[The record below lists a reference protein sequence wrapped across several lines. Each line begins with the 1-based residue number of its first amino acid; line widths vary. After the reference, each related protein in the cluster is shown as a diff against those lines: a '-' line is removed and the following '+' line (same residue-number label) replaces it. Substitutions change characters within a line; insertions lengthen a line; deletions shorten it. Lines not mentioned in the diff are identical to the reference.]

1 VITLNFKKLIAKNI
15 FCFGEKGITIDFDSF
30 GNIVLIRGRN
40 LDTTSDESDSKLSSN
55 GSGKSSIPELIVYAL
70 YGQTIKNPK
79 KTTHRDIM
87 HHKATKGLHV
97 EIYFDDYKLVRTR
110 KPDSLRLWK
119 SANGVWDESAELT
132 LGGMPATQAYLEEQI
147 LGLNYKTF
155 VNIVAFTDDNSVS
168 FLEGDAKDKRE
179 LIENL
184 LSLEKYRLCHKN
196 AKVMHKEVKDKIKAV
211 DIEISYLERA
221 VVDCENNIKNLQQN
235 QKNWKIKKIEEIR
248 TIGNQVQSTLVLIE
262 EADKDPALQQY
273 EEVQNKIK
281 IAKQA
286 LEKQGLKL
294 EKHVDSKKS
303 LENEI
308 DDLRQSQTGINTQS
322 NDKNLQLR
330 NLKNDMAAIH
340 STLKKINALEPG
352 VVCDHCFGEIKP
364 ENYASMK
371 EQHQK
376 QWDVM
381 EPNYKQLKSEID
393 ELDLKIKEISGNIA
407 SKNNELTSVKNEI
420 SIIEVTNKKL
430 RDGISKGEAMKMPDV
445 SLKKA
450 GYQSKINILN
460 ESVEKLKNE
469 LAGFTPYD
477 NLLSDT
483 NLKLMESKTNLETKQ
498 TDRNALAEEESMIDF
513 WVTAFG
519 DTGIR
524 KYVLDEIIPAL
535 NENVNYWLDL
545 LIESKLQI
553 AFDNELNETIVKY
566 PDVDK
571 PINYFLL
578 SNGQRRRINLAL
590 SQAFAHVMTLNT
602 GRTPSIM
609 FLDEVTSNIDPLGVS
624 CIYNMICEIAREKK
638 VFVTTH
644 DQELLEQLNGCAELK
659 LVMKDGVSF
668 LE

>member
-1 VITLNFKKLIAKNI
+1 MITLNFKKLIAKNI

>member
-132 LGGMPATQAYLEEQI
+132 LGGMPATQSYLEEQI

-211 DIEISYLERA
+211 DIEISYLDRA

-498 TDRNALAEEESMIDF
+498 TDRSVLAEEESMIDF

-624 CIYNMICEIAREKK
+624 CIYNMICEISREKK